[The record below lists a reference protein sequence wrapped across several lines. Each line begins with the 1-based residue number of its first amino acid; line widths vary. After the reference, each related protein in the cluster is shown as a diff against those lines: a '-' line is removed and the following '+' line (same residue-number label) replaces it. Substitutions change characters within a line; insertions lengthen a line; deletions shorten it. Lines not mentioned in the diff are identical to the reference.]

1 MQALHFISAAAPGTT
16 SLINGSTQEWASPN
30 SRHGKARWDKI
41 IQNRYYA
48 MVSICLIVLYNQKPE
63 KVIALALSDFYLTVA
78 IVAASKPVPNTIT

>member
-41 IQNRYYA
+41 IYA
-48 MVSICLIVLYNQKPE
+48 MVSICLIVLYNQKSE